1 MSNVTATKTKCSTS
15 RDSFNSNALPMAV
28 EIAGQPMLAEPRQ
41 FATGSMGWNATD
53 KVTIKLANGDL
64 VRCQVGLT
72 ITVIG
77 SKELPP
83 ATLGGSSAATVE

>member
-1 MSNVTATKTKCSTS
+1 
-15 RDSFNSNALPMAV
+15 
-28 EIAGQPMLAEPRQ
+28 
-41 FATGSMGWNATD
+41 MGWNATD

-83 ATLGGSSAATVE
+83 ATLGETPAAAVVG